1 MAERKPVTFTGRPV
15 PPRPDASQ
23 ALPPEAL
30 SWERL
35 VELEPELAKLEREV
49 QAYRKL
55 DRLQRQILALPV
67 DLPLEAFRWAATTC
81 ANAIWYGY
89 GGYPG
94 IKPRLLGLVG
104 WHARNPALRSS
115 AAYDLAYRR
124 LYDDL
129 PGCRNCSCCW

>member
-1 MAERKPVTFTGRPV
+1 MDEPIAIDISRLPE
-15 PPRPDASQ
+15 PPMPDTSQ
-23 ALPPEAL
+23 ALPPEDL

-124 LYDDL
+124 LYDGL
-129 PGCRNCSCCW
+129 PGCRNCPCFW